1 MDYVELNDLN
11 TDPVTITRFDSADGI
26 ECPVD
31 RFAVEACFEHR
42 DTITMGK
49 LIAFYK
55 TKTGG
60 E

>member
-1 MDYVELNDLN
+1 MIYVELNDLN
-11 TDPVTITRFDSADGI
+11 TDPVTITRFDSAKDI

-31 RFAVEACFEHR
+31 RFAVEMCFEHK

-55 TKTGG
+55 VEK
-60 E
+60 

>member
-1 MDYVELNDLN
+1 MTYVELNDLN
-11 TDPVTITRFDSADGI
+11 TDPVTVTRFDSAKDI

-31 RFAVEACFEHR
+31 RFAVELCFEHK

-55 TKTGG
+55 VEK
-60 E
+60 